1 MYLSYKHIHTSLG
14 CGEGVLH
21 PGGPGKAAQQLQ
33 EVPNHSLSMHPQ
45 TRLHCKQTQS
55 HHARE
60 GPVMEDNCRRR
71 PGRGGVGEDGT
82 VSQKSLNLCVYTYI
96 YLKLFSFLV
105 DSCTFSQGRSGH
117 LARDSARRL
126 RAEAWNVRMF
136 PNQDMTD
143 KRELVLN

>member
-1 MYLSYKHIHTSLG
+1 
-14 CGEGVLH
+14 
-21 PGGPGKAAQQLQ
+21 
-33 EVPNHSLSMHPQ
+33 
-45 TRLHCKQTQS
+45 
-55 HHARE
+55 
-60 GPVMEDNCRRR
+60 MEDNCRRR
-71 PGRGGVGEDGT
+71 PGGGGVGEDGT
-82 VSQKSLNLCVYTYI
+82 VSQKSLNLCVYI

-143 KRELVLN
+143 KMLN